1 MKRLHVMLKVRDL
14 DGSLAF
20 YRELFAAEPT
30 VRKPDYAKWMLDDP
44 RVNFSIGVMRGEDGE
59 VAAGIEHLGIQ
70 AESPQELSELRE
82 RIGRA
87 GGTVDNEGET
97 TCCYANS
104 DKTWVV
110 DAQGVA
116 WEAFYTS
123 GVATSY
129 RSEQAAPGRGVTCC
143 QPTAVE
149 VGEGAGA
156 VSGATDDGS
165 ACCEAD
171 CCSEQAST
179 VGGLA
184 AAESCCSPSC
194 CATA

>member
-14 DGSLAF
+14 DESLAF
-20 YRELFAAEPT
+20 YQELFAAEPT
-30 VRKPDYAKWMLDDP
+30 VRKADYAKWMLDDP
-44 RVNFSIGVMRGEDGE
+44 RVNFSIGAMRGDDGA
-59 VAAGIEHLGIQ
+59 VAVPGIEHLGIQ
-70 AESPQELSELRE
+70 AETPEELAELRE

-87 GGTVDNEGET
+87 GGTVENEGET

-123 GVATSY
+123 GTAATY
-129 RSEQAAPGRGVTCC
+129 RGEAPAAGRAAACC
-143 QPTAVE
+143 QPVT
-149 VGEGAGA
+149 AGA
-156 VSGATDDGS
+156 ATPEASDA
-165 ACCEAD
+165 ACCDDD
-171 CCSEQAST
+171 CCGDT
-179 VGGLA
+179 A
-184 AAESCCSPSC
+184 AAVTAGAAASCCAPDC

>member
-14 DGSLAF
+14 DESLAF
-20 YRELFAAEPT
+20 YQELFAAEPT
-30 VRKPDYAKWMLDDP
+30 VRKTDYAKWMLDDP

-59 VAAGIEHLGIQ
+59 AAVGIEHLGIQ
-70 AESPQELSELRE
+70 AETPEELAELRG

-87 GGTVDNEGET
+87 GGTVENEGQT
-97 TCCYANS
+97 TCCYASS

-123 GVATSY
+123 GAAATY
-129 RSEQAAPGRGVTCC
+129 RAEAPAAGRAASCC
-143 QPTAVE
+143 QPAAATTEVASAATA
-149 VGEGAGA
+149 A
-156 VSGATDDGS
+156 
-165 ACCEAD
+165 ACCDDD
-171 CCSEQAST
+171 CCPGDE
-179 VGGLA
+179 LA
-184 AAESCCSPSC
+184 DGAARAATSCCAPDC